1 MLGALDAKSGQLSSC
16 DTIARSSS
24 QFEQELKSYSHV
36 GSSCYLTYTRAR
48 KKGPRL
54 AIAEIGTGY
63 RWPSL

>member
-1 MLGALDAKSGQLSSC
+1 LPVTVSS
-16 DTIARSSS
+16 I
-24 QFEQELKSYSHV
+24 QQELNLTHMQKAHD
-36 GSSCYLTYTRAR
+36 YLTYTRAR

>member
-1 MLGALDAKSGQLSSC
+1 MPSQADYRPATLLPVAVSS
-16 DTIARSSS
+16 I
-24 QFEQELKSYSHV
+24 QQELNLTHMQKAHD
-36 GSSCYLTYTRAR
+36 YLTYTRAR